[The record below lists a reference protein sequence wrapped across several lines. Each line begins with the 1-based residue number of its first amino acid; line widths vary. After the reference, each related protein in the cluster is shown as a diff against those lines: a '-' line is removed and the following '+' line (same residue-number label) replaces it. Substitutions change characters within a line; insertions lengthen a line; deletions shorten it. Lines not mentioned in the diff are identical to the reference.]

1 MNKPE
6 LITRSITGLLIG
18 IISLAVIVYSPWT
31 FLLWI
36 CLIVLLG
43 TREYL
48 KLEVTPVSFS
58 LGVIFPITLMLFVAA
73 TGYTIHADSS
83 PVPVLLAL
91 PVIIGL
97 GFLLQLPS
105 KRDTAGLVKTNNAIY
120 SATGYIVLPIL
131 SGCVFLIGKYEWA
144 YVLVPVLLIWS
155 NDIGAYLI
163 GSQWGK
169 HKIAPA
175 ISPGKSIEGTVGGG
189 LITLISGVMLAMLW
203 PDIPLM
209 YIGVLSFATPFF
221 ALAGD
226 LWESTLKRHAGVK
239 DSGKLLPGHGGIL
252 DRYDSLLFVLP
263 VAALA
268 YFIFVL

>member
-1 MNKPE
+1 LNKPE

-18 IISLAVIVYSPWT
+18 IISLAAIVCSPWT
-31 FLLWI
+31 YLLWT
-36 CLIVLLG
+36 CLITLLG

-48 KLEVTPVSFS
+48 KLEDKPGFFS
-58 LGVIFPITLMLFVAA
+58 LGVIFPVILMLSVAA
-73 TGYTIHADSS
+73 TGYTLLKDIS
-83 PVPVLLAL
+83 PVPVLIAL
-91 PVIIGL
+91 PVVIAL
-97 GFLLQLPS
+97 GFLFQLPS
-105 KRDTAGLVKTNNAIY
+105 RKEIAGLVNTNNALF
-120 SATGYIVLPIL
+120 SATGYIGLPML
-131 SGCVFLIGKYEWA
+131 SGCIFLAGEYEWA
-144 YVLVPVLLIWS
+144 YVLVPVVLIWA

-175 ISPGKSIEGTVGGG
+175 ISPGKSIEGTIGGG
-189 LITLISGVMLAMLW
+189 LITLISGLIMTMLL
-203 PDIPLM
+203 PDLSLM

-239 DSGKLLPGHGGIL
+239 DSGRLLPGHGGIL